1 MTRSAGSL
9 RVRPSVLWA
18 GLALLVWTGAP
29 AAAAGSLLLFTY
41 AWEDLE
47 RFLKPPE
54 LR

>member
-29 AAAAGSLLLFTY
+29 TAAAGSLLLFTY